1 MKGAQKGMVN
11 ETSHIKLVNLRERE
25 RERQINEENPPHIR
39 VKQSQKTKQDATVR
53 GIRDFFYNSRQFKS

>member
-11 ETSHIKLVNLRERE
+11 ETPHIQLVNLKKKK
-25 RERQINEENPPHIR
+25 RERQINEEKPPHIR

-53 GIRDFFYNSRQFKS
+53 GIRDFFL